1 MPFHTPL
8 RYPGGKRRLATV
20 VVRLLE
26 ENGLRDIQ
34 YVEPY
39 AGGSA
44 IALDLLFGEY
54 ASVIHI
60 NDLSRPV
67 YAFWHSVLND
77 TTELCRRIQRVN
89 VSMSEWRRQRA
100 IYDKRDTADIG
111 DLGFAALFLNRT
123 NRSGIIGGGVIGG
136 KRQKAKWLIDARFTK
151 DELTQRIRKIG
162 RYANR
167 IRLYQHDALDF
178 VNKTLPQIGSNV
190 FAFFDPPYI
199 ENGQGLYLNNYKIED
214 HRQIAACIARLEV
227 PWIVTYDYAA
237 TRHRLYQHR
246 RMVFGLPY
254 SAQDRYEGKEVMFF
268 SDRLKLPE
276 EWGPGVRL
284 TLSAPKSAYPFY
296 GIMEVMK
303 PHPKMEEGPEAGDR
317 FIRALKTVLT
327 VPKLSVPNPFH
338 KPTRKRKKPASRK
351 A

>member
-1 MPFHTPL
+1 MPFYTPL
-8 RYPGGKRRLATV
+8 RYPGGKRRLAAV

-26 ENGLRDIQ
+26 ENNLRDIQ
-34 YVEPY
+34 YVEAY

-77 TTELCRRIQRVN
+77 PEKLCRRIEC
-89 VSMSEWRRQRA
+89 VSVTMREWRRQRA
-100 IYDKRDTADIG
+100 VYDQRDTADIN

-136 KRQKAKWLIDARFTK
+136 KGQTAKWLIDARFTK
-151 DELTQRIRKIG
+151 DELIQRIRKIG
-162 RYANR
+162 RYSSR
-167 IRLYQHDALDF
+167 IRLYQQDALDF
-178 VNKTLPQIGSNV
+178 VNEVIPQIGSNV

-199 ENGQGLYLNNYKIED
+199 ENGRGLYLNDYKIED
-214 HRQIAACIARLEV
+214 HRQIAECIAKLHV
-227 PWIVTYDYAA
+227 PWVVTYDYAA
-237 TRHRLYQHR
+237 TRHRLYRHR
-246 RMVFGLPY
+246 RLAFGLSY
-254 SAQDRYEGKEVMFF
+254 SAQSRYEGKEVMFF
-268 SDRLKLPE
+268 SDSLKLPE
-276 EWGPGVRL
+276 EWESGSKL
-284 TLSAPKSAYPFY
+284 TLSAPKSAYPVY

-303 PHPKMEEGPEAGDR
+303 PHPNMEEGPKAADR

-327 VPKLSVPNPFH
+327 VQKESVPNPFH
-338 KPTRKRKKPASRK
+338 KPRKRKKPASRK

>member
-8 RYPGGKRRLATV
+8 RYPGGKRRLAAV

-26 ENGLRDIQ
+26 ANGLRDIQ

-77 TTELCRRIQRVN
+77 TKELCRRIDRVS
-89 VSMSEWRRQRA
+89 VTMREWRKQRA
-100 IYDKRDTADIG
+100 VYDQRDTADIN

-136 KRQKAKWLIDARFTK
+136 KSQTAKWLIDARFTK
-151 DELTQRIRKIG
+151 DELIQRIRKIG
-162 RYANR
+162 RYSSR
-167 IRLYQHDALDF
+167 IRLYQQDALDF
-178 VNKTLPQIGSNV
+178 VNETIPQIGSSV

-199 ENGQGLYLNNYKIED
+199 ENGRGLYLNDYKIED
-214 HRQIAACIARLEV
+214 HRKIAVCIAKLQV

-237 TRHRLYQHR
+237 ARHRLYQHR
-246 RMVFGLPY
+246 RMAFGLSY
-254 SAQDRYEGKEVMFF
+254 SAQSRYEGKEVMFF
-268 SDRLKLPE
+268 SDGLTLPE
-276 EWGPGVRL
+276 EWESGRRL
-284 TLSAPKSAYPFY
+284 TLSAPKSAYPVY

-303 PHPKMEEGPEAGDR
+303 PHPKMEEGPKAADR
-317 FIRALKTVLT
+317 FVQALKTVLT
-327 VPKLSVPNPFH
+327 VPKSSVPNPFH
-338 KPTRKRKKPASRK
+338 KPRKRKKPASRK

>member
-1 MPFHTPL
+1 MPFYTPL
-8 RYPGGKRRLATV
+8 RYPGGKRRLAAV

-26 ENGLRDIQ
+26 ENNLQDIH

-67 YAFWHSVLND
+67 YAFWHSVLNE
-77 TTELCRRIQRVN
+77 TKELCRRIERVS
-89 VSMSEWRRQRA
+89 VTMREWRKQRA
-100 IYDKRDTADIG
+100 VYDQRDTADIG

-136 KRQKAKWLIDARFTK
+136 KGQTAKWLIDARFTK

-162 RYANR
+162 RYSSR
-167 IRLYQHDALDF
+167 IRLYQQDALDF
-178 VNKTLPQIGSNV
+178 VNKTLPQICSNV
-190 FAFFDPPYI
+190 FTFFDPPYI
-199 ENGQGLYLNNYKIED
+199 ENGRGLYLNDYKIED
-214 HRQIAACIARLEV
+214 HRQIAACIAKLEV
-227 PWIVTYDYAA
+227 PWVVTYDYAA

-246 RMVFGLPY
+246 RMAFGLSY

-268 SDRLKLPE
+268 SDGLKLPE
-276 EWGPGVRL
+276 EWQPSVRL
-284 TLSAPKSAYPFY
+284 TLSAPKSKYPVY
-296 GIMEVMK
+296 GIMETMK
-303 PHPKMEEGPEAGDR
+303 PHTKMDEGPQAGER
-317 FIRALKTVLT
+317 FIRALRTVLS
-327 VPKLSVPNPFH
+327 VPKNTVPNPFS
-338 KPTRKRKKPASRK
+338 KPKRKRKKPASRK

>member
-1 MPFHTPL
+1 MPYYTPL
-8 RYPGGKRRLATV
+8 RYPGGKRRLSNV

-26 ENGLRDIQ
+26 ENELRDIQ

-67 YAFWHSVLND
+67 YAFWHSVLNN
-77 TTELCRRIQRVN
+77 TAELCRRIQRVS
-89 VSMSEWRRQRA
+89 VTMREWRRQRA
-100 IYDKRDTADIG
+100 IYEQRDTSDIG

-136 KRQKAKWLIDARFTK
+136 KSQTGKWLIDARFSK

-162 RYANR
+162 RYASR
-167 IRLYQHDALDF
+167 IKLYQKDAIDF
-178 VNKTLPQIGSNV
+178 VSKTIPQLGSNV

-199 ENGQGLYLNNYKIED
+199 ENGRGLYLNNYKIED
-214 HRQIAACIARLEV
+214 HRQIAGCIARLKV

-246 RMVFGLPY
+246 CMAFGLSY
-254 SAQDRYEGKEVMFF
+254 SAQARYEGKEVMFF
-268 SDRLKLPE
+268 SDSLKLPG
-276 EWGPGVRL
+276 EWQSAAKL
-284 TLSAPKSAYPFY
+284 TLSAPNSKNPFY

-303 PHPKMEEGPEAGDR
+303 PHPKMEEGPQAADR
-317 FIRALKTVLT
+317 FIKALKTVLA
-327 VPKLSVPNPFH
+327 VPKSEVPNPFN
-338 KPTRKRKKPASRK
+338 KSPRKIKKPARRK
-351 A
+351 G